1 MADNLT
7 TATIEVRANTRA
19 LERDILKALKTVE
32 LSPIDTKKSSQALGR
47 ISGQVS
53 EFNKSLEASNAR
65 VIAFGAS
72 AGAIFA
78 VQKALS
84 SLVSSTIEVEKLLTD
99 INVLLNLS
107 SGSLE
112 KFGNSL
118 FSVAKNTGQTFS
130 VVAEAAAE
138 LSRQG
143 LGTEET
149 LKRTNAALIL
159 TRLSGLDAKTSV
171 EALTATLNSFS
182 ETSLDALEV
191 VNKLANVDAAFAV
204 SSGDLANAISRVGST
219 AQDAGVSLDELV
231 ALVTSAQQTTARG
244 GAVIGN
250 SFKTIFTRLQRGK
263 VQGLLESLGV
273 NVGEGQ
279 SAVSL
284 LQQLASVYDTLGAS
298 QKSAVAEQVGGVFQ
312 INILKA
318 ALADLGKE
326 YSTYSQ
332 ALNTS
337 LGATDQATAR
347 NEALN
352 KTVSA
357 LSNQLAANMQQAASK
372 IGSIVFEPNA
382 KGFLSGINSL
392 LDSFN
397 NIDSESAGGKLMEG
411 FFKGVGNFISGPG
424 AILATGVIVKLFAK
438 LGQFASGS
446 LKELLGRNEATKQQ
460 AAMEQSVLSILQKN
474 SDFTNKIL
482 TGKMSTV
489 KAEQELLSYL
499 TAQSNI
505 LKQQEALSK
514 SIAGNLSRMGV
525 SVASS
530 GVPIVS
536 AAAKATGKIAN
547 ASGYVPN
554 FASDQVIGQAMEDRG
569 AREHGYK
576 AGRATQTTIH
586 DGNGKS
592 FKSFVNSKEDV
603 INFTNAAGKKATM
616 VRPPNGFG
624 KNTQYAAG
632 GYVPNFVNNAQVVK
646 SKELSVSKLNSLGGT
661 KLKYQ
666 SNADGVDT
674 FQSDI
679 SVIRQKKSISEYNR
693 GANTVAQQLLP
704 KFSKRTGKK
713 EIDEKYL
720 DQKIQDYRA
729 AGVDESAI
737 RGLKTSVLNANP
749 KNPGAFVNIANR
761 IKGINGEIDASKMLN
776 SKLSSGNAFF
786 DLASGEEVKT
796 KKLQRIWEIVKK
808 TANEFLST
816 HNIAKNGKGGRV
828 KRDDI
833 RNAVSVV
840 MPSDSKL
847 VASSSGF
854 VPNFAGGKMQ
864 DRYKKTQG
872 ISSML
877 SREETAKRAANK
889 GIEEKN
895 LGKVP
900 ITMIH
905 GGSDGAYSIESSY
918 TGKNKQTGKDTKYT
932 GTITSAGLSTS
943 KLKGREIQQRVG
955 EALVTSANNITKVFN
970 PSAGEYSSPSQLAN
984 SGAVG
989 AAAGTVFESALRKAF
1004 DGPAKSETG
1013 RIDFPSPSAQLQA
1026 FFNNAPVPYEAKITD
1041 TPGHRSETLG
1051 KYIAVR
1057 GLSDGYVPNFA
1068 KKSGI
1073 SFSQSKEDE
1082 FGIRALY
1089 AKMGGKNVGR
1099 LETSQNKDGI
1109 IDIGDISVDKANR
1122 GKGISSELYKEAIKR
1137 NAGKKMKG
1145 QLLPQMNRLLEKIKR
1160 GEPVSAETLFP
1171 QIKRADLAKDSVFEV
1186 YGHKGSEVEKMTRDQ
1201 FSSLVNGKINELKN
1215 DPKKLQ
1221 GYFGNIEADDYGGL
1235 SIDLQTQH
1243 SSGFVPNFADRRV
1256 GYLDGD
1262 VLSDPKYA
1270 SIVEQQISSLNIKG
1284 GVAGYHKY
1292 LGELVNKSRGSGSLK
1307 KFTGI
1312 FGVPGAGKSSMMLG
1326 GKNSEKAD
1334 NAKSRKTQRIPIIT
1348 PSDIGRVD
1356 EVIDTRAS
1364 SVGTAAAIDGG
1375 YWSNLDRMM
1384 VLSSSTPKEQDE
1396 IKRRRG
1402 LRDSEISK
1410 GVSRTNFGREAGT
1423 SSGAGLDSAYIE
1435 AVALD
1440 ILGPEK
1446 TRVMG
1451 INSNFGLKR
1460 KKEQELPMVERKRL
1474 GLAYGAFS
1482 PSTKGHLE
1490 MMQMAKEKGI
1500 SPEDFVVA
1508 VSREGGKLDENDQR
1522 SLRTLAFDQR
1532 TRRYLA
1538 EKTFQGANVVS
1549 AGSDFTGGIRRYLEV
1564 NPAGDRRKFLSA
1576 QPGSTAFVGSDKTE
1590 KDFAKY
1596 KTAGYDVSVGGRTEG
1611 ISGTKAREAMLSG
1624 DSEAMSRIF
1633 PDYVLPTINQIT
1645 PTIKNRTEI
1654 IPEVMRRTSARI
1666 DKDLVPIERELASL
1680 PLRITKTTPQDVQDK
1695 IMALRGRRDELKSQK
1710 QKLPPK
1716 ILKRLS
1722 GMFPDKYG
1730 IPLSSSGFIPNF
1742 AKQKLAD
1749 SPAFT
1754 NFYTDPTKPGVL
1766 EVGSIQNFDGQGQAE
1781 IIEKYLKNKI
1791 AQLGIKQ
1798 IDGGSTNL
1806 PPRYLK
1812 KYSQRLGVPISGY
1825 IGGDKFGSLSKKRQA
1840 AYDPYTTSKNIFGGR
1855 EFNVKSG
1862 GFVPNFAAKVGM
1874 QKQRNALASSE
1885 TGNIVAVHRI
1895 KPTIKDGKVSFPPST
1910 LPNSG
1915 ERGVMVHHLEGMSG
1929 PASHF
1934 PLATFLRLWK
1944 EREMDPRFFARNNFE
1959 WYYPDTDRKKQNFSS
1974 GFVPNFSAALN
1985 DAIAREQSSGL
1996 SKSQIYV
2003 DAHSSLKNKN
2013 NPMGL
2018 MVANTRDEPLG
2029 GLQGINRAKREG
2041 RNPKTYGSGMSSG
2054 FVPNF
2059 ALGGRTEQ
2067 ETGEIKALSDEL
2079 KVIDS
2084 EIANRKAEIKSREK
2098 KLEALRN
2105 DLKAGTGNAEA
2116 VKQTKALE
2124 NENKGYE
2131 QAKLKNPQLT
2141 GGMDSKIAENNK
2153 KIADIRNQQAE
2164 AIKKE
2169 IQSTLDIN
2177 KSNREILNEKSKER
2191 ETVSQSLN
2199 TKEKETSRTGK
2210 TKRFLGNNALTVGFG
2225 LQSIASSA
2233 AGALGNEETRAGRM
2247 TRAGGD
2253 AVGTIAGFAG
2263 TGAMFGPVGAGIGLA
2278 VGVLKAGSD
2287 LMKEYNTQLPDL
2299 IKASEKSSETFNK
2312 FSETGQAVLTLSE
2325 KYSQLSSSLDPNA
2338 AGEISKV
2345 QKLYT
2350 EQLLKLSA
2358 ADRENILSGISRGEG
2373 QQAFNKM
2380 SEDRGKLAAADKTA
2394 ETIGTFAE
2402 KGDNKTIKGLGKDL
2416 ANQIGASSGLGL
2428 KDLET
2433 VQSRMAETKAT
2444 GAGSTSA
2451 MIDAIKTAMA
2461 SSEMSSTGKES
2472 LGKLLPQL
2480 ERVKSNEGF
2489 TAQSQEFAKT
2499 LDDLIASIKSGDLD
2513 KIKSSLEANAKA
2525 EAAARAKTAQIIDQH
2540 NAILTRLSSDLDTA
2554 SRNVTYSIEKMAQD
2568 LKFAGEFQQKRGEF
2582 RSNFYQ
2588 QANAPGAAK
2597 SEDLK
2602 TKIESIKTS
2611 TAEQQLGNRQDLRSS
2626 LIQGL
2631 SDSIS
2636 KLEFKGADGL
2646 SGNDALKA
2654 EREFNTKKIAAKGSL
2669 NEAGNLAFSGKNDEA
2684 MSKISEVLS
2693 TFKSTDEK
2701 QGGKSSNDVEI
2712 LQNDANK
2719 SFADFARK
2727 QQESIEN
2734 EKRSM
2739 ALLAQ
2744 SVAYEAAI
2752 AKYAQVQKF
2761 GGADAT
2767 STKFLRGKPEEFA
2780 NREQTSMRV
2789 KAFGLSQKSD
2799 KGTGVGYK
2807 GQIEFR
2813 NPSSGTYEKP
2823 SKGISADIIE
2833 NAKATNALMG
2843 KPIVSLDSTKMQ
2855 GAIQTVGDS
2864 VQEQIVK
2871 MMEDYGYVE
2880 DTKNKT
2886 FKPGEGQGKVPEAE
2900 ALLKEF
2906 TSMVPEKDRGKIRA
2920 ADVIAKTKVS
2930 TELGIPDEFKKSM
2943 IESQMK
2949 SYAGAGLAGNDEQ
2962 SKALRDSLGKMS
2974 SGDLVGSNIAVNQ
2987 LQEAKTQTGKL
2998 EGIIAA
3004 VNGQAG
3010 SLSSALSGSFEAQS
3024 AALSKSLEA
3033 AILNANVGTQEMQ
3046 VEQAQGKAGS
3056 TEAQIKDLEEQKRK
3070 IDSTPYR
3077 IPLDTAQVKDKM
3089 KKNAEKNPNLLT
3101 EERINETRG
3110 VSKENYVKQQVDK
3123 DKGVA
3128 SSSFTFNKPN
3138 AEDKGY
3144 LGGKASKD
3152 YDLIQEQI
3160 KLADELKARQESEV
3174 KLTELNAKLAEAQKQ
3189 KIDQDAAVKTE
3200 TEKLTALKGKVPKV
3214 EQPPVKPPEA
3224 VGTAPTGTAAPTLTT
3239 PVLGTSAVPAS
3250 GAAATSTP
3258 QPVSDAAAKVSTSL
3272 VTLDEKIKILSTLDY
3287 SKEKG
3292 FGSPE
3297 EAKKYETAVSNL
3309 EIAKRD
3315 SMPREGKLSKAED
3328 DNLRYYNNYTPGEG
3342 FATPEDEQKYKTQ
3355 KEKRLT
3361 DIQASGAFQ
3370 SGDKDKMGLAKQ
3382 FGFDEKFGMFDDSGA
3397 KGYREALQKMEQTKL
3412 QEKKDSE
3419 LSNVGFGIT
3428 RGEDN
3433 SLRKKNNYTEGE
3445 GFASDNDAKNY
3456 KMELEKLKTEKKVA
3470 MDINPRGQDKSK
3482 DSGQNKPQDNTGAN
3496 KNEKPQVQPEKEDKS
3511 TSAITKMAED
3521 VSKIASEIDKKANG
3535 ENGSD
3540 SSGNSGSANPVATG
3554 GGSSN
3559 SNVTVT
3565 SPVNINVNGG
3575 GDSDV
3580 AKAVADAV
3588 SSYMSSLEPEIKRI
3602 ATDAATLV
3610 ANRIT
3615 GNKPPPTQGMFA

>member
-1 MADNLT
+1 MMHMA
-7 TATIEVRANTRA
+7 
-19 LERDILKALKTVE
+19 
-32 LSPIDTKKSSQALGR
+32 
-47 ISGQVS
+47 
-53 EFNKSLEASNAR
+53 
-65 VIAFGAS
+65 
-72 AGAIFA
+72 
-78 VQKALS
+78 
-84 SLVSSTIEVEKLLTD
+84 
-99 INVLLNLS
+99 
-107 SGSLE
+107 
-112 KFGNSL
+112 
-118 FSVAKNTGQTFS
+118 
-130 VVAEAAAE
+130 
-138 LSRQG
+138 
-143 LGTEET
+143 TET
-149 LKRTNAALIL
+149 
-159 TRLSGLDAKTSV
+159 
-171 EALTATLNSFS
+171 
-182 ETSLDALEV
+182 
-191 VNKLANVDAAFAV
+191 
-204 SSGDLANAISRVGST
+204 
-219 AQDAGVSLDELV
+219 
-231 ALVTSAQQTTARG
+231 
-244 GAVIGN
+244 
-250 SFKTIFTRLQRGK
+250 
-263 VQGLLESLGV
+263 
-273 NVGEGQ
+273 
-279 SAVSL
+279 
-284 LQQLASVYDTLGAS
+284 
-298 QKSAVAEQVGGVFQ
+298 
-312 INILKA
+312 
-318 ALADLGKE
+318 
-326 YSTYSQ
+326 
-332 ALNTS
+332 
-337 LGATDQATAR
+337 
-347 NEALN
+347 
-352 KTVSA
+352 
-357 LSNQLAANMQQAASK
+357 
-372 IGSIVFEPNA
+372 
-382 KGFLSGINSL
+382 
-392 LDSFN
+392 
-397 NIDSESAGGKLMEG
+397 
-411 FFKGVGNFISGPG
+411 
-424 AILATGVIVKLFAK
+424 
-438 LGQFASGS
+438 
-446 LKELLGRNEATKQQ
+446 
-460 AAMEQSVLSILQKN
+460 
-474 SDFTNKIL
+474 
-482 TGKMSTV
+482 
-489 KAEQELLSYL
+489 
-499 TAQSNI
+499 
-505 LKQQEALSK
+505 
-514 SIAGNLSRMGV
+514 
-525 SVASS
+525 
-530 GVPIVS
+530 
-536 AAAKATGKIAN
+536 
-547 ASGYVPN
+547 
-554 FASDQVIGQAMEDRG
+554 
-569 AREHGYK
+569 
-576 AGRATQTTIH
+576 
-586 DGNGKS
+586 
-592 FKSFVNSKEDV
+592 
-603 INFTNAAGKKATM
+603 
-616 VRPPNGFG
+616 
-624 KNTQYAAG
+624 
-632 GYVPNFVNNAQVVK
+632 
-646 SKELSVSKLNSLGGT
+646 
-661 KLKYQ
+661 
-666 SNADGVDT
+666 
-674 FQSDI
+674 
-679 SVIRQKKSISEYNR
+679 
-693 GANTVAQQLLP
+693 
-704 KFSKRTGKK
+704 
-713 EIDEKYL
+713 
-720 DQKIQDYRA
+720 
-729 AGVDESAI
+729 
-737 RGLKTSVLNANP
+737 
-749 KNPGAFVNIANR
+749 
-761 IKGINGEIDASKMLN
+761 
-776 SKLSSGNAFF
+776 
-786 DLASGEEVKT
+786 
-796 KKLQRIWEIVKK
+796 
-808 TANEFLST
+808 
-816 HNIAKNGKGGRV
+816 
-828 KRDDI
+828 
-833 RNAVSVV
+833 
-840 MPSDSKL
+840 
-847 VASSSGF
+847 
-854 VPNFAGGKMQ
+854 
-864 DRYKKTQG
+864 
-872 ISSML
+872 
-877 SREETAKRAANK
+877 
-889 GIEEKN
+889 
-895 LGKVP
+895 
-900 ITMIH
+900 
-905 GGSDGAYSIESSY
+905 
-918 TGKNKQTGKDTKYT
+918 
-932 GTITSAGLSTS
+932 
-943 KLKGREIQQRVG
+943 
-955 EALVTSANNITKVFN
+955 
-970 PSAGEYSSPSQLAN
+970 
-984 SGAVG
+984 
-989 AAAGTVFESALRKAF
+989 
-1004 DGPAKSETG
+1004 
-1013 RIDFPSPSAQLQA
+1013 
-1026 FFNNAPVPYEAKITD
+1026 
-1041 TPGHRSETLG
+1041 
-1051 KYIAVR
+1051 
-1057 GLSDGYVPNFA
+1057 
-1068 KKSGI
+1068 
-1073 SFSQSKEDE
+1073 
-1082 FGIRALY
+1082 
-1089 AKMGGKNVGR
+1089 
-1099 LETSQNKDGI
+1099 
-1109 IDIGDISVDKANR
+1109 
-1122 GKGISSELYKEAIKR
+1122 
-1137 NAGKKMKG
+1137 
-1145 QLLPQMNRLLEKIKR
+1145 
-1160 GEPVSAETLFP
+1160 
-1171 QIKRADLAKDSVFEV
+1171 
-1186 YGHKGSEVEKMTRDQ
+1186 
-1201 FSSLVNGKINELKN
+1201 
-1215 DPKKLQ
+1215 
-1221 GYFGNIEADDYGGL
+1221 
-1235 SIDLQTQH
+1235 
-1243 SSGFVPNFADRRV
+1243 
-1256 GYLDGD
+1256 
-1262 VLSDPKYA
+1262 
-1270 SIVEQQISSLNIKG
+1270 
-1284 GVAGYHKY
+1284 
-1292 LGELVNKSRGSGSLK
+1292 
-1307 KFTGI
+1307 
-1312 FGVPGAGKSSMMLG
+1312 
-1326 GKNSEKAD
+1326 
-1334 NAKSRKTQRIPIIT
+1334 
-1348 PSDIGRVD
+1348 
-1356 EVIDTRAS
+1356 
-1364 SVGTAAAIDGG
+1364 
-1375 YWSNLDRMM
+1375 
-1384 VLSSSTPKEQDE
+1384 
-1396 IKRRRG
+1396 
-1402 LRDSEISK
+1402 
-1410 GVSRTNFGREAGT
+1410 
-1423 SSGAGLDSAYIE
+1423 
-1435 AVALD
+1435 
-1440 ILGPEK
+1440 
-1446 TRVMG
+1446 
-1451 INSNFGLKR
+1451 
-1460 KKEQELPMVERKRL
+1460 
-1474 GLAYGAFS
+1474 
-1482 PSTKGHLE
+1482 
-1490 MMQMAKEKGI
+1490 GI

-1532 TRRYLA
+1532 TRKYLA

-1633 PDYVLPTINQIT
+1633 PDYVLPAINQIS
-1645 PTIKNRTEI
+1645 PAIKNRTEI

-1695 IMALRGRRDELKSQK
+1695 IMALRGRRDELKSKK

-1730 IPLSSSGFIPNF
+1730 IPLSSSGFVPNFMDVRKGGLPFGVRGRMNYGSAGSKSNIQLGVGAEESTLAHELFHNAYSRSTVKNAQSSPAIGRFLSDPKKYAGVNSIFASSIFKGLNQKSLYSSLGLNDTQLDFDGKNPGATYSGSKAVDEVVTRIQEKVFKNKGNLDSLSGDEKTFVKNLEQQGLISDKRMSNVSRRSQEGSKFRNLVSSRFSSAMSSSYSGFVPNF

-1754 NFYTDPTKPGVL
+1754 NFYTDPAKPGVL
-1766 EVGSIQNFDGQGQAE
+1766 EVGSIQNFEGPEQAAV
-1781 IIEKYLKNKI
+1781 IEKYLKNKI

-1874 QKQRNALASSE
+1874 QKQRNALANSE
-1885 TGNIVAVHRI
+1885 SGNIVVVHRI
-1895 KPTIKDGKVSFPPST
+1895 KPLIKDGKVSFPPST
-1910 LPNSG
+1910 LPTG
-1915 ERGVMVHHLEGMSG
+1915 GVGGVMVHHLEGMSG
-1929 PASHF
+1929 PAGHF
-1934 PLATFLRLWK
+1934 PFANFLRLAK

-2018 MVANTRDEPLG
+2018 MVANTRDEPSG

-2041 RNPKTYGSGMSSG
+2041 RNPKTYGGGMSSG

-2079 KVIDS
+2079 KGIDS
-2084 EIANRKAEIKSREK
+2084 EIANRKAEIKSRQRE
-2098 KLEALRN
+2098 LAVLRK
-2105 DLKAGTGNAEA
+2105 DLKGGTGNTEA
-2116 VKQTKALE
+2116 VKQTEALE
-2124 NENKGYE
+2124 SENKGYAE
-2131 QAKLKNPQLT
+2131 AKLKNPKLT

-2177 KSNREILNEKSKER
+2177 KSNREILSEKSKER
-2191 ETVSQSLN
+2191 DTVSQSL
-2199 TKEKETSRTGK
+2199 TSKEKETSRTGK
-2210 TKRFLGNNALTVGFG
+2210 TKKFLSNNALTVGFG
-2225 LQSIASSA
+2225 LQSVASSA
-2233 AGALGNEETRAGRM
+2233 AGAFGNEETRFGRM
-2247 TRAGGD
+2247 TRASGD
-2253 AVGTIAGFAG
+2253 AVGTVAGFAG
-2263 TGAMFGPVGAGIGLA
+2263 TGAMFGPVGASIGL
-2278 VGVLKAGSD
+2278 VIGVLKAGSD
-2287 LMKEYNTQLPDL
+2287 LIKEYNTQLPDL
-2299 IKASEKSSETFNK
+2299 IKASERSAESFNK
-2312 FSETGQAVLTLSE
+2312 FAETGQSALSLSE

-2350 EQLLKLSA
+2350 EQLLKLSSV
-2358 ADRENILSGISRGEG
+2358 DRENLLTAIATGKG
-2373 QQAFNKM
+2373 QEEFNKI
-2380 SEDRGKLAAADKTA
+2380 SESRGKLAAADKTA

-2416 ANQIGASSGLGL
+2416 ADQIGAGSGLGL

-2433 VQSRMAETKAT
+2433 VQSKMAETKAT

-2472 LGKLLPQL
+2472 LQKLLPQL
-2480 ERVKSNEGF
+2480 ERVKSNDGF

-2499 LDDLIASIKSGDLD
+2499 LNDLIASIKSGDMD
-2513 KIKSSLEANAKA
+2513 KIKSSLEAGRKA
-2525 EAAARAKTAQIIDQH
+2525 EAAARAKTAQIIDQN

-2646 SGNDALKA
+2646 TGNDALKA
-2654 EREFNTKKIAAKGSL
+2654 EQEFNTKKIAARGSL
-2669 NEAGNLAFSGKNDEA
+2669 NEAGNLAFAGKSDEA

-2693 TFKSTDEK
+2693 AFKGTDEN
-2701 QGGKSSNDVEI
+2701 QGGKSSNDLEI
-2712 LQNDANK
+2712 LQGNANT

-2734 EKRSM
+2734 ERRSI

-2744 SVAYEAAI
+2744 SVAYEASM

-2761 GGADAT
+2761 GGSDAT

-2780 NREQTSMRV
+2780 NREQTSMRI
-2789 KAFGLSQKSD
+2789 KASGLSQKSD
-2799 KGTGVGYK
+2799 TGTGVGYK
-2807 GQIEFR
+2807 GQIQFR

-2823 SKGISADIIE
+2823 SKGLSADIIE
-2833 NAKATNALMG
+2833 NAKATNAIMG

-2864 VQEQIVK
+2864 VQEQIVG

-2886 FKPGEGQGKVPEAE
+2886 FKPGEGQRKVPEAE

-2974 SGDLVGSNIAVNQ
+2974 SGDLVGSNIGVNQ

-3010 SLSSALSGSFEAQS
+3010 SISSALSGSFEAQS

-3033 AILNANVGTQEMQ
+3033 AIANASVGTQEMQ
-3046 VEQAQGKAGS
+3046 VEQAKGKAGS

-3070 IDSTPYR
+3070 IGAPADLRYDLSTS
-3077 IPLDTAQVKDKM
+3077 QMQDKL
-3089 KKNAEKNPNLLT
+3089 KKNAEKMPNLLG
-3101 EERINETRG
+3101 EEKINEMKG
-3110 VSKENYVKQQVDK
+3110 VSKQGFIDK
-3123 DKGVA
+3123 RLA
-3128 SSSFTFNKPN
+3128 SSGNSG
-3138 AEDKGY
+3138 AYSRSAVAG
-3144 LGGKASKD
+3144 LGGGAPAQLTKEQVAAKASKD

-3160 KLADELKARQESEV
+3160 KLTDDIKARQESEV

-3189 KIDQDAAVKTE
+3189 KIDQEAAVKTE
-3200 TEKLTALKGKVPKV
+3200 TEKLEQLKTKVPKV
-3214 EQPPVKPPEA
+3214 EQPPVKPPVA
-3224 VGTAPTGTAAPTLTT
+3224 SAPAPALGASATTVG
-3239 PVLGTSAVPAS
+3239 

-3272 VTLDEKIKILSTLDY
+3272 VTLEDKLNILSTLDY

-3315 SMPREGKLSKAED
+3315 NMPREGKLSKAED

-3361 DIQASGAFQ
+3361 DIQAAGAFQ

-3382 FGFDEKFGMFDDSGA
+3382 FGFDEKFGMFSDSGA
-3397 KGYREALQKMEQTKL
+3397 KGYQEALQKMEQTKL
-3412 QEKKDSE
+3412 QEKKDSQ

-3482 DSGQNKPQDNTGAN
+3482 DSGQNKPQGSAGAN
-3496 KNEKPQVQPEKEDKS
+3496 KNEKPQVQPDKEDKS
-3511 TSAITKMAED
+3511 TSAITQMAGD
-3521 VSKIASEIDKKANG
+3521 VSKIASEINKKATG
-3535 ENGSD
+3535 DGGSD
-3540 SSGNSGSANPVATG
+3540 SSGNSGSANPPATG

-3610 ANRIT
+3610 ANRIA